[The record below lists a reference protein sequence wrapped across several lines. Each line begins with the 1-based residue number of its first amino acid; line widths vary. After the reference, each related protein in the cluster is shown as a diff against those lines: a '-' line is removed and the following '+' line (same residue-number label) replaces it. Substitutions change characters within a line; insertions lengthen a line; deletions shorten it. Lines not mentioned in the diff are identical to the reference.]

1 MVEIVLSKLGDLLQ
15 SNDSL
20 SYPGNCRN
28 AALNIASYLSREF
41 PQVSISFLA
50 YPDAIPNPE
59 VHYCLLINV
68 SGEEIIVNPVHA
80 ALFPVY
86 LGRKENAPY
95 SFGWLKVVQKVL

>member
-1 MVEIVLSKLGDLLQ
+1 MIESVLSKIGDLLQ
-15 SNDSL
+15 SDDSL
-20 SYPGNCRN
+20 SYPGNCRK
-28 AALNIASYLSREF
+28 AALIIASYLSREF

-86 LGRKENAPY
+86 VGRRVSAPY
-95 SFGWLKVVQKVL
+95 SFEWLKKVPEIL